1 MTTRGRFRWGL
12 GPAVAVIVAGSLVAG
27 CGGSAIEGADAP
39 SAIVDAGTGA
49 AETTDLTGGAEQA
62 DASGAA
68 ATDAAAVSGADT
80 ARGAAATGT
89 AAAPTGSGG
98 AAAATGTGA
107 AATGGSKGKGAGA
120 AAGAAGSSLAAA
132 VQRTVETAPIFGGKA
147 VCKPAHLSPV
157 NIGNVSTLS
166 GVLGELF
173 SPVRSALET
182 FATSQNACGGL
193 NGHRINLIVD
203 DDQGDPATASTKVQQ
218 MIQNKKVLAFVGNI
232 QLLTVDAVAPVIRKY
247 GVPILGSDLTNNTW
261 FTNPLMFPQGSSVQ
275 SMAYGYIDA
284 ALNHF
289 KTPNIGQVWCIEVPR
304 ACEQMERAFQE
315 LAPMMGATVKKT
327 IQVSITAPSYVQ
339 QCLDLKNAGVEALG
353 LSFDAASQHRFARS
367 CTQVGYHP
375 KVLPYPLGVGNEKQF
390 LQGNKWLGNAY
401 VPMNHFPWF
410 ANSTPAEKYWQASIK
425 KFNPGFTSGG
435 TAAMGWAS
443 GAMLV
448 AASAGL
454 SAENPTTQQLLEGL
468 WTFQGQQ
475 WTTLGGLT
483 PPLTFGKDQNPRVP
497 YCLYAAISNADNTGW
512 VKAVSKPVCTD
523 VLAPSDP
530 QAKARG

>member
-1 MTTRGRFRWGL
+1 MAIRLRLITSTVL
-12 GPAVAVIVAGSLVAG
+12 LTALVSG
-27 CGGSAIEGADAP
+27 CGGSAIEGTAADP
-39 SAIVDAGTGA
+39 
-49 AETTDLTGGAEQA
+49 
-62 DASGAA
+62 
-68 ATDAAAVSGADT
+68 AAAVAEAGTSAAESGAEV
-80 ARGAAATGT
+80 AAEPVASAPEAVAGAPLDAGRAQTATGT
-89 AAAPTGSGG
+89 APEAA
-98 AAAATGTGA
+98 GTGKA
-107 AATGGSKGKGAGA
+107 KAGKSAK
-120 AAGAAGSSLAAA
+120 AAGAAGTTAASTMSA
-132 VQRTVETAPIFGGKA
+132 TERLVANHPIFGGNA
-147 VCKPAHLSPV
+147 PCKPATLSPV

-182 FATSQNACGGL
+182 FAASQNACGGL
-193 NGHRINLIVD
+193 NGHKINLYID

-218 MIQNKKVLAFVGNI
+218 MIQTKKILAFVGNI
-232 QLLTVDAVAPVIRKY
+232 QLLTVDAVVPIIKKF

-261 FTNPLMFPQGSSVQ
+261 FTNPLLFPQGSSVQ
-275 SMAYGYIDA
+275 SMAYGYIDT

-315 LAPMMGATVKKT
+315 LAPMMGATVKKS

-353 LSFDAASQHRFARS
+353 LSFDAASQHRLARS

-375 KVLPYPLGVGNEKQF
+375 KVMPYPLGVGNEKQF

-401 VPMNHFPWF
+401 VSMNHFPWF
-410 ANSTPAEKYWQASIK
+410 ANTTPAEKYWQASIK
-425 KFNPGFTSGG
+425 KFNPGFVSGG

-443 GAMLV
+443 GALLV

-454 SAENPTTQQLLEGL
+454 SAENPTTQQLLDTL
-468 WTFQGQQ
+468 WTFKGQK

-483 PPLTFGKDQNPRVP
+483 PPLTYVKDGNPRIP
-497 YCLYAAISNADNTGW
+497 YCLYAAVSNADNTGW
-512 VKAVSKPVCTD
+512 TKAVSKPVCTD
-523 VLAPSDP
+523 ILAPSDP
-530 QAKARG
+530 QAQNRG

>member
-1 MTTRGRFRWGL
+1 MPALTRLRSIT
-12 GPAVAVIVAGSLVAG
+12 AIVALTALVSG
-27 CGGSAIEGADAP
+27 CGGSAVEGAAADPAAAVTDTEIAAETATDLGVAPDA
-39 SAIVDAGTGA
+39 VDAAASTTDVAAPDAAGTGA
-49 AETTDLTGGAEQA
+49 GA
-62 DASGAA
+62 
-68 ATDAAAVSGADT
+68 VADT
-80 ARGAAATGT
+80 AKAKTTKADKQAGTTTAGTLSAVERVIAT
-89 AAAPTGSGG
+89 S
-98 AAAATGTGA
+98 
-107 AATGGSKGKGAGA
+107 
-120 AAGAAGSSLAAA
+120 
-132 VQRTVETAPIFGGKA
+132 PIFGGTG
-147 VCKPAHLSPV
+147 VCKPATLSPV

-182 FATSQNACGGL
+182 FASSQNACGGL
-193 NGHRINLIVD
+193 NGHPIKLYID
-203 DDQGDPATASTKVQQ
+203 DDQGDPATASSKVQA
-218 MIQNKKVLAFVGNI
+218 MIQTKKILAFIGNI
-232 QLLTVDAVAPVIRKY
+232 QLLTVDAVVPIIKKF
-247 GVPILGSDLTNNTW
+247 GIPILGSDLTNNTW

-315 LAPMMGATVKKT
+315 LAPMMGATVKKS

-353 LSFDAASQHRFARS
+353 LSFDAASQHRLARS

-375 KVLPYPLGVGNEKQF
+375 KVMPYPLGVGNEKQF

-401 VPMNHFPWF
+401 VSMNHFPWF
-410 ANSTPAEKYWQASIK
+410 ANTTPAEKYWQASIK

-443 GAMLV
+443 GALLV

-454 SAENPTTQQLLEGL
+454 SAENPTTQQLLDTL
-468 WTFQGQQ
+468 WTFKGQK

-483 PPLTFGKDQNPRVP
+483 PPLTFGKDTNPRVP

-512 VKAVSKPVCTD
+512 AKAVSKPVCTD
-523 VLAPSDP
+523 LLAPSDP
-530 QAKARG
+530 QALARR